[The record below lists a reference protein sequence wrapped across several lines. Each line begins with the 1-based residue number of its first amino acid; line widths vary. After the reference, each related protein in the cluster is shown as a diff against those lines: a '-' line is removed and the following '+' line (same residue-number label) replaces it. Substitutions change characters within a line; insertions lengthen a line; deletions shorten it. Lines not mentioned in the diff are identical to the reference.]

1 MYYLNTSKDKLN
13 NMLRKIKIVAVF
25 MAFLLTLASCGN
37 GKYRDFNDL
46 ILRLAD
52 ADQTIDHADWLKI
65 SDFLDAQKRNFQDF
79 YQDDQLDAEAVKEY
93 IHDFFANR
101 RPPKEIDCSG
111 MEGAI
116 KVNFYLETS
125 GSMMAYDAPQ
135 GDGSFKAA
143 IVQMLNNLP
152 GDNANH
158 RIYVVNSEIM
168 PYPQG
173 FSQFLAARN
182 VFDVT
187 RGMGDA
193 SYTDFGAIFD
203 QILNKTKDDELS
215 ILVTDM
221 IYSTKS
227 MENVN
232 PQKIFAEAQGMTNAV
247 FKSEVKKKAMLVVK
261 MDGSYNGLYYP
272 YNTPNRGMHYIGR
285 RPYYIVIVGTKANIG
300 RLTRDKTYETFAKLP
315 QLRGYKN
322 MYLYG
327 TDEVY
332 HPYYSLLLSGRDLRG
347 RFRPEHGQQTQIHDV
362 ESVEADR
369 NSGDVRLALAV
380 DLSKMLI
387 DEDYLTD
394 VDNYEIEADDTWQI
408 KEIRAITK
416 DDRTP
421 DMKEYLGSATHIFVL
436 ESKGVTHR
444 QEVEIRLLNKLPAWI
459 AASSTD
465 DDRSVDAT
473 HTFGLQYLLQGI
485 YRSYEANSNG
495 KPYYFELELHMDN

>member
-1 MYYLNTSKDKLN
+1 
-13 NMLRKIKIVAVF
+13 MLKNIKIVAVF
-25 MAFLLTLASCGN
+25 MAFLLALASCGN
-37 GKYRDFNDL
+37 GKYRDFNHL
-46 ILRLAD
+46 ILQLAD
-52 ADQTIDHADWLKI
+52 DDRIIDRADWLKI
-65 SDFLDAQKRNFQDF
+65 SEFLDAQKMNFQDF
-79 YQDDQLDAEAVKEY
+79 YEDGNLDVEAVKAY
-93 IHDFFANR
+93 VTDFFANR
-101 RPPKEIDCSG
+101 RPPKKIDFSG
-111 MEGAI
+111 MEGAM
-116 KVNFYLETS
+116 KVNFYLEAS

-152 GDNANH
+152 GSNADH
-158 RIYVVNSEIM
+158 KIYVVNSEIT

-173 FSQFLAARN
+173 FSQFLSARN
-182 VFDVT
+182 IFEVT
-187 RGMGDA
+187 KGMGDA

-203 QILNKTKDDELS
+203 QILNKTKDNELS

-227 MENVN
+227 MESVN
-232 PQKIFAEAQGMTNAV
+232 PQKIFAEAQGMANAV

-272 YNTPNRGMHYIGR
+272 YNTPNKGVSYSGR
-285 RPYYIVIVGTKANIG
+285 RPYYIVIVGTKTNIG
-300 RLTRDKTYETFAKLP
+300 RLTRDKAYETFARLP

-327 TDEVY
+327 TDDVY
-332 HPYYSLLLSGRDLRG
+332 RPYYSFLLSGRDLRG
-347 RFRPEHGQQTQIHDV
+347 RFRPEHGQQTQIHDI
-362 ESVEADR
+362 ESVEPDR
-369 NSGDVRLALAV
+369 NAGDVRLALAV
-380 DLSKMLI
+380 DLGKMLI
-387 DEDYLTD
+387 DENYLTD
-394 VDNYEIEADDTWQI
+394 MGNYEVEADDAWQI

-416 DDRTP
+416 EDRTP

-444 QEVEIRLLNKLPAWI
+444 QEVKIKLLNKLPAWI

-485 YRSYEANSNG
+485 YHSYEANSEG
-495 KPYYFELELHMDN
+495 TPYYFELELHMDN